1 MAVKVVAFLYLF
13 ADLISVLLALILK
26 YLPLCHSCHGK
37 ARQTIEL
44 ENGGGGGV
52 D

>member
-26 YLPLCHSCHGK
+26 ISAFMPFMS
-37 ARQTIEL
+37 
-44 ENGGGGGV
+44 
-52 D
+52 